1 METSSSSVDGAGAKG
16 PLAMLESIA
25 DGLSLAAAF
34 LAAACIVALTGLIL
48 AEIVVAFGAR
58 FFPSMP
64 AGIGIGWEYSA
75 YLMGGAFMLG
85 SGMTLRAGQ
94 QIRVELL
101 LRAKGGRY
109 AKGLEIASCFLGS
122 ATTVYLAMTLI
133 AFTWRTY
140 SFGEVSQDSFTPL
153 WIPQVV
159 LCVGAVIL
167 AIQMVVRTLASIVG
181 TPVDRPELG
190 AATAIEG

>member
-1 METSSSSVDGAGAKG
+1 METSSSTTDGAGANG
-16 PLAMLESIA
+16 PLAMLEGIA
-25 DGLSLAAAF
+25 DGLSLVAAF

-48 AEIVVAFGAR
+48 AEIFVAFVAR

-109 AKGLEIASCFLGS
+109 AKGLEIASCILGS
-122 ATTVYLAMTLI
+122 VTTLYLAATLI

-140 SFGEVSQDSFTPL
+140 TFGEVSQDSFTPL

-167 AIQMVVRTLASIVG
+167 AIQMVVRTLASIAEA
-181 TPVDRPELG
+181 PVDRPELG

>member
-1 METSSSSVDGAGAKG
+1 METSSSSIDGAGAKG
-16 PLAMLESIA
+16 PLAMLEGIA
-25 DGLSLAAAF
+25 DGLSLAAGF

-48 AEIVVAFGAR
+48 AEIAVAFVAR

-101 LRAKGGRY
+101 LRAKDGRY
-109 AKGLEIASCFLGS
+109 ARGLEIASCVLGS
-122 ATTVYLAMTLI
+122 VTTVYLAVTLI

-159 LCVGAVIL
+159 LCVGAMML
-167 AIQMVVRTLASIVG
+167 AIQMVVRTLACIIG